1 MVGFHQR
8 ARHVNTW
15 PDVPIVLV
23 CAHSWSRRAI
33 TKVGMNRYVPVHPTR
48 ESALDTVDNLSVHL
62 RRRAN
67 TRLPAAAVSVR
78 LSRAAVTD
86 WLTKWSQGQLI
97 PVACTVATVF
107 IENVLAHTESAPV
120 LIVESFGD
128 SVTVA
133 VEDCSHCP
141 AIRRETGDR
150 GTEIVSGLS
159 IVSALARQWGST
171 PTSSGKTAW
180 ALVGRENQL

>member
-1 MVGFHQR
+1 
-8 ARHVNTW
+8 
-15 PDVPIVLV
+15 VPIALV
-23 CAHSWSRRAI
+23 CARSWSRRAI
-33 TKVGMNRYVPVHPTR
+33 TEVGVDRYVPVHLTR
-48 ESALDTVDNLSVHL
+48 ESALDAVDNLSVHL
-62 RRRAN
+62 RRRAS
-67 TRLPAAAVSVR
+67 TRLPAAAVSVQ
-78 LSRAAVTD
+78 LGRAAVTD

-120 LIVESFGD
+120 LIVGSFGD

-133 VEDCSHCP
+133 VEDCSHRP

-159 IVSALARQWGST
+159 IVSALAREWGST
-171 PTSSGKTAW
+171 PTSSGKTVW